1 MRRSLIASLAAGSV
15 AVLAAAVRF
24 APDCAFLGIPAGLV
38 PFARIY
44 GAGILLVVLV
54 AALVEYALSDRSI
67 DVDRA
72 GRLFL
77 SMCVLIPI
85 SCFAIAELKYYNLRM
100 YADMANNLE
109 IMWRATHGFGM
120 TSPMFA
126 RSHTGLHWFA
136 AHFAPV
142 SYVLAQPF
150 RLLPGPEYLNAL
162 MAFVIPSAAIPVY
175 LYARDIL
182 GPKGAIWVA
191 ISVLL
196 YPTIQFLGIYDFG
209 FLQLCIP
216 VLGWAFFASHR
227 GWLWRFV
234 GLCILAVLIREEVG
248 ITVFMLG
255 LFSARYHRTRWVG
268 VAVALGAIAYSICA
282 ITVFIPSFRSGP
294 GLLYL
299 SHYGVFGDSVRDVA
313 LNLMRRP
320 WIALPVIFT
329 PIKVANA
336 AMYLLPL
343 MLTPLLGFPI
353 VAIAA
358 INVLTSFLA
367 APLTIYS
374 FMLYYL
380 SPTVPFLFM
389 ASILGIERLRHRR
402 ILVRPEVS
410 MAACALACSVLFG
423 PTPISLSFWVKE
435 YKLGEFHSTN
445 FHRSNYTDFAH
456 SRTGRRIARLVPKDA
471 VVSAEQAYL
480 PLLYDRRKA
489 LIFPELPEE
498 TQYVLID
505 RKHPYKA
512 GFLDTYEDFRNRP
525 EFYYARLTPDAW
537 AEVESDDGVVLF
549 RRR

>member
-1 MRRSLIASLAAGSV
+1 MRRRLIASLVAGSA
-15 AVLAAAVRF
+15 AVVAAAVRF
-24 APDCAFLGIPAGLV
+24 ASDRAFLGIPAELV

-44 GAGILLVVLV
+44 GSGILLVVVVV
-54 AALVEYALSDRSI
+54 AVIEYALSDRSI
-67 DVDRA
+67 DVDRF

-77 SMCVLIPI
+77 SACVLIPI

-109 IMWRATHGFGM
+109 IMWRATHGYGM

-142 SYVLAQPF
+142 SYMLAQPF
-150 RLLPGPEYLNAL
+150 RILPGPEYLNAL
-162 MAFVIPSAAIPVY
+162 MAFVIPSAAIPIY
-175 LYARDIL
+175 LYARDRL
-182 GPKGAIWVA
+182 GAKSAVWVA
-191 ISVLL
+191 SSVLL
-196 YPTIQFLGIYDFG
+196 YPTIQYLGIYDFG

-216 VLGWAFFASHR
+216 VLCWAFYASYR
-227 GWLWRFV
+227 GWTRRFV
-234 GLCILAVLIREEVG
+234 GLCVLAVLIREEVG

-255 LFSARYHRTRWVG
+255 LYSAHYHKSGRVG
-268 VAVALGAIAYSICA
+268 IAVASGAIAYSLLA

-299 SHYGVFGDSVRDVA
+299 SHYGAFGDSVRDVA
-313 LNLMRRP
+313 LNLLRRP
-320 WIALPVIFT
+320 WISLPVIFT
-329 PIKVANA
+329 PIKIANA

-353 VAIAA
+353 LAIAA

-367 APLTIYS
+367 TPMTIYS

-389 ASILGIERLRHRR
+389 ASILGIDRLRRKG
-402 ILVRPEVS
+402 ILMRPEVS
-410 MAACALACSVLFG
+410 MAACALVCSVLFG

-445 FHRSNYTDFAH
+445 FHHSNYTDFVH
-456 SRTGRRIARLVPKDA
+456 SGTGRRVARLVPKDA

-480 PLLYDRRKA
+480 PLVYDRRKA

-512 GFLDTYEDFRNRP
+512 GFLDTYEDFRSRP
-525 EFYYARLTPDAW
+525 EFYYARLTSDAW